1 MAARK
6 ATAKEPEES
15 EQPEATEAET
25 TEAAATEADE
35 VHERGGWDVGYR
47 GDRVDP
53 EDDDAYTVSGV
64 LKAAQSGDA
73 KSGDE

>member
-6 ATAKEPEES
+6 PTAKQQDAPE
-15 EQPEATEAET
+15 QTAAPTEV
-25 TEAAATEADE
+25 DE

-53 EDDDAYTVSGV
+53 ADDDTYTVTGV
-64 LKAAQSGDA
+64 LKAAQSGD
-73 KSGDE
+73 GDE